1 MFIETLVD
9 FINLLKNQGQAR
21 YFNPEDIMASF
32 NRAQLDLFR
41 EYYKQFED
49 TQEISDSLMPFK
61 VDKTYATPAEV
72 NPLPDEYAHITQFNA
87 IIGDQEFPGRI
98 VGDGLWNIREL
109 AVLEKEFGDNIEPF
123 KHDEEIDMEDG
134 EGDLPD
140 DYVAFIDA
148 DGWIPVVPVTDPETG
163 VFDAEVD
170 ITNEHQF
177 IRRKNDKTYPPTNAY
192 PIGWIG
198 GHKIHIAPE
207 TLTKLKLYY
216 YRYPV
221 VTRPISRVSGSD
233 LLVKPVAGLDAI
245 KISYLKNP
253 TDAVYAYTVI
263 SGRDLLF
270 DEGNS
275 TDTEFKP
282 LDQSALVVKTLQ
294 YLGVPLK
301 DSILLQFENMKS
313 DIKPEVD
320 GR

>member
-21 YFNPEDIMASF
+21 YFSPEDIIASF
-32 NRAQLDLFR
+32 NRSQLDSFR
-41 EYYKQFED
+41 QYYKQFED

-61 VDKTYATPAEV
+61 VDKTYGTPALV
-72 NPLPDEYAHITQFNA
+72 NPLPNEYAHITQFNA
-87 IIGDQEFPGRI
+87 VIGDQEFPGRI

-109 AVLEKEFGDNIEPF
+109 SVLEKEFGDNIEPF
-123 KHDEEIDMEDG
+123 KHLAEIDLEDE

-140 DYVAFIDA
+140 DYVAFIEA
-148 DGWIPVVPVTDPETG
+148 DGWIPNLPITEPETG

-177 IRRKNDKTYPPTNAY
+177 IRRKNDKTYSPTDSY
-192 PIGWIG
+192 PIAWIG
-198 GHKIHIAPE
+198 GHKIYVAPE

-216 YRYPV
+216 YRYPAP
-221 VTRPISRVSGSD
+221 TRPIARVSGVN
-233 LLVKPVAGLDAI
+233 LLVKSITGLDAI

-263 SGRDLLF
+263 NERDLLF
-270 DEGNS
+270 DEENS

-294 YLGVPLK
+294 YLGIPLK

>member
-9 FINLLKNQGQAR
+9 FVNLLKNQGQAR
-21 YFNPEDIMASF
+21 YFSPEDIIASF
-32 NRAQLDLFR
+32 NRSQLDLFR
-41 EYYKQFED
+41 EYFKLFED

-61 VDKTYATPAEV
+61 VDKTYGTPAIT
-72 NPLPDEYAHITQFNA
+72 NPLPGEYAHITQFNA
-87 IIGDQEFPGRI
+87 IIGAQEFPGRI
-98 VGDGLWNIREL
+98 VGDELWNIREL
-109 AVLEKEFGDNIEPF
+109 AVLEKEFGDNIDPF
-123 KHDEEIDMEDG
+123 KHTEEIDLTDG

-140 DYVAFIDA
+140 DYVDFIEA
-148 DGWIPVVPVTDPETG
+148 DGWIPAIPPTDPETG

-177 IRRKNDKTYPPTNAY
+177 IRRKNDKTYPPINDY

-198 GHKIHIAPE
+198 DHKIHIAPE

-216 YRYPV
+216 FRYPAP
-221 VTRPISRVSGSD
+221 TRPISRVSGSN
-233 LLVKPVAGLDAI
+233 LLVKSITGLNSL

-253 TDAVYAYTVI
+253 PDAVYAYTVI

-270 DEGNS
+270 DEENS
-275 TDTEFKP
+275 TDTIFKP
-282 LDQSALVVKTLQ
+282 LDQSALVVKTLR

>member
-21 YFNPEDIMASF
+21 YFNPEDIIASF

-61 VDKTYATPAEV
+61 VDKTYATPAEI
-72 NPLPDEYAHITQFNA
+72 NPLPTDYAHITQFNA
-87 IIGDQEFPGRI
+87 VIGTQEFPGRI
-98 VGDGLWNIREL
+98 VGDELWNIREL

-123 KHDEEIDMEDG
+123 KHDVEIDLADG

-140 DYVAFIDA
+140 DYVDYIDA
-148 DGWIPVVPVTDPETG
+148 DGFSESD
-163 VFDAEVD
+163 FDSEID

-177 IRRKNDKTYPPTNAY
+177 IRRKNDKTYPPINAY

-198 GHKIHIAPE
+198 GYKIHIAPE
-207 TLTKLKLYY
+207 TLIKLKLYY
-216 YRYPV
+216 YRYPAP
-221 VTRPISRVSGSD
+221 TRPISRVSGSD
-233 LLVKPVAGLDAI
+233 LLVKSVTGLEAI

-253 TDAVYAYTVI
+253 PDAVYAYTVI

-275 TDTEFKP
+275 TDTIFKP

-301 DSILLQFENMKS
+301 DSILLQFGQMKS